1 MCCVTLY
8 LWRYGYGSG
17 LSILF
22 NFEGS
27 NYALKGV
34 VQVFK
39 IEWDFRGSEINIF
52 ANISI
57 SKWSHVHAKSCL
69 FIVADVDIRK

>member
-1 MCCVTLY
+1 MHIK
-8 LWRYGYGSG
+8 SG
-17 LSILF
+17 QHEAILPF
-22 NFEGS
+22 S
-27 NYALKGV
+27 RSKTVKGV

-39 IEWDFRGSEINIF
+39 IEWDFRGSEITIF

-57 SKWSHVHAKSCL
+57 SKWSHVQEKSCL